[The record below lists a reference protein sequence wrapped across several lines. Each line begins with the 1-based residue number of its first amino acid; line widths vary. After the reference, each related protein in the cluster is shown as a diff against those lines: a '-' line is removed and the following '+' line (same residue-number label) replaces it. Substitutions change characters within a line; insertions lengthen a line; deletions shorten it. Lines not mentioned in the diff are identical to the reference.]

1 MQQLLNKPGKLSTHP
16 DEVPDLQPKKTL
28 TKTSTNSFT
37 TEDPAAGTQGKPAT
51 TALKAE
57 RVRLRRF

>member
-1 MQQLLNKPGKLSTHP
+1 MSST
-16 DEVPDLQPKKTL
+16 T
-28 TKTSTNSFT
+28 SFT

-57 RVRLRRF
+57 RVRKDNQVDRLIKRFSS